1 LVEDEGHVDTELKD
15 EETLCTDSEGETGS
29 QQRYIKLCGPG

>member
-15 EETLCTDSEGETGS
+15 EETLCTDSEWETGS
-29 QQRYIKLCGPG
+29 QQRSRKLRDPG